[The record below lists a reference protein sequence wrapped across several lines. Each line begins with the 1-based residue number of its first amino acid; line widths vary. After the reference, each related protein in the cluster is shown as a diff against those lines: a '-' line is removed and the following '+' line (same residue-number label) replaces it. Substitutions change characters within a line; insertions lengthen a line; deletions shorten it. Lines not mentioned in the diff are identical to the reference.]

1 MEPSLTVE
9 AIFVLAVAA
18 GVFIALYRGWA
29 SPDVIAL
36 TGAMACV
43 LAGALDGEAMLAV
56 FSNAGAITVGAMFIV
71 TAALQRTG
79 VISAIAARARAVAV
93 ERDWINLLG
102 LMAGVMV
109 LSAFVNNTPV
119 VLMLIPVIISVAAEQ
134 GRAPSKFLIPLSYAS
149 IFGGATT
156 IIGTSTNLL
165 VNGVAVEQGLEP
177 FNMFA
182 LFIPGMILG
191 AAGIVYMM
199 AIGHRLLPERRSPS
213 ADIGEPEAV
222 SFATEVVVTERSAIL
237 GRPLSELAGEDV
249 EILDLV
255 RRGDSL
261 SKAERE
267 DTVLRAGDRILLRAP
282 PGEAMHL
289 RRSAHPRIESI
300 EREAGDSER
309 GNDLEARLAAAGVQ
323 TVYEDETVLR
333 QGVIGPGSRYDGR
346 SVGSLNLR
354 RIYDVRI
361 MGVRRQEQQIEDDF
375 EDLRLEVGDTLLL
388 DGPPDSLRTLFNR
401 GDIVNLNQPVLQR
414 RRREKAP
421 LAVAAAAGFIA
432 AAAFGLLPIAMAALA
447 AAVAVMALG
456 CVRPGEAYAA
466 IDWRI
471 LFLIFGMLAIGRAMQ
486 DSGAAEMVVAA
497 VAGQLAVF
505 GPVAVLAV
513 IYLVTSIL
521 TETVTNNAAA
531 ILLTPIAIGLAE
543 QMGVDPRAFVVAV
556 MFAAS
561 ASFATPL
568 GYQTNTLVYGAGNYR
583 FADFARVGL
592 PLNLIMWLLAVALIP
607 VFFPL

>member
-1 MEPSLTVE
+1 MEPGLTGE

-36 TGAMACV
+36 SGAMACV
-43 LAGALDGEAMLAV
+43 LSGALDGEAMRAV
-56 FSNAGAITVGAMFIV
+56 FSNPGAITVGAMFVV

-79 VISAIAARARAVAV
+79 VISAIAERARAVAV

-199 AIGHRLLPERRSPS
+199 VIGHRLLPERRSPS

-222 SFATEVVVTERSAIL
+222 SFATEVIVTERSAIL

-249 EILDLV
+249 EILDV
-255 RRGDSL
+255 IRRGDSL
-261 SKAERE
+261 SKGERDKIE
-267 DTVLRAGDRILLRAP
+267 LRAGDRILLRAP

-300 EREAGDSER
+300 EREAGRSER
-309 GNDLEARLAAAGVQ
+309 GNDLEERLAAAGVQ
-323 TVYEDETVLR
+323 TVSEDETVLR
-333 QGVIGPGSRYDGR
+333 QGVIGPGSRYEGR

-447 AAVAVMALG
+447 AAVAVMATG

-486 DSGAAEMVVAA
+486 DSGAAEMVVTA

-592 PLNLIMWLLAVALIP
+592 PLNLIMWVLAVALIP